1 MDMALMLCM
10 IPLVWLKQGNLK
22 EDGFV
27 DRIILMKCSTKCTA
41 WNGRILIIGFAQ
53 GTIEKIPAN
62 RLLLKNISA
71 V

>member
-1 MDMALMLCM
+1 MSL
-10 IPLVWLKQGNLK
+10 IY
-22 EDGFV
+22 
-27 DRIILMKCSTKCTA
+27 ISTKCTA

-53 GTIEKIPAN
+53 GTIEKLPTN